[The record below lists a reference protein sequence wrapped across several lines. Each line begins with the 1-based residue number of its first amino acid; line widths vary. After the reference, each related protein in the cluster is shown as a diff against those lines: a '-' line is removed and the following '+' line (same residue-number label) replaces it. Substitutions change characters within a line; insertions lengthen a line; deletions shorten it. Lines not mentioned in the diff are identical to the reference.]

1 MRQPI
6 TTLLVF
12 VVLLGVNLVGE
23 DHDGSAPTNTDTL
36 QNQRDQNYRLDEV
49 TDRLQDLEEQLER
62 TQNLVDALIQEL
74 PSRQSSYIQ
83 DAFSSFSMNQDDA
96 TKGFIGVYLDRA
108 TENGVPI
115 TRVVES
121 SPADVARFEAG
132 DVILNVNGI
141 DIFQQDNPVAST
153 IELINSNPPD
163 STIQITILRNGQEVT
178 LSVATARRSSI
189 AFEEN
194 DSIARSSIL
203 RNLNDLTSR
212 INAFVVESRKFRNT
226 IHVMEIDEDFGRYFG
241 VEKGV
246 LVLAAD
252 EIEDIQAG
260 DILLKIN
267 DQTIE
272 SSSQTLRLNQ
282 ASDDKVTILIKRD
295 NQEKRVTLNKD
306 QFTIRSLLD

>member
-12 VVLLGVNLVGE
+12 VVLWGVNLVGE
-23 DHDGSAPTNTDTL
+23 DHNGSAPTSNDTL
-36 QNQRDQNYRLDEV
+36 QNQRDQNYRLNEV
-49 TDRLQDLEEQLER
+49 TDRLQELEEQLER
-62 TQNLVDALIQEL
+62 TQHLVDSLIQEL

-132 DVILNVNGI
+132 DVISNVNGV
-141 DIFQQDNPVAST
+141 DIFQQDNPIAST

-163 STIQITILRNGQEVT
+163 STIQITVLREGQEVT

-194 DSIARSSIL
+194 DAIARSSIL
-203 RNLNDLTSR
+203 RNLNDLTRR

-241 VEKGV
+241 VENGV

-252 EIEDIQAG
+252 EIEDIQPG
-260 DILLKIN
+260 DILLKVN
-267 DQTIE
+267 NQTIE
-272 SSSQTLRLNQ
+272 TTSQVLRLNR
-282 ASDDKVTILIKRD
+282 ATDDKVTILIKRD
-295 NQEKRVTLNKD
+295 NQEKRVTLKED
-306 QFTIRSLLD
+306 QFSIRSLLD

>member
-6 TTLLVF
+6 TTLFVF
-12 VVLLGVNLVGE
+12 VVLLGVNLVGQ
-23 DHDGSAPTNTDTL
+23 DRDGSATTSTVKL
-36 QNQRDQNYRLDEV
+36 QNQRDQDNRLEEV
-49 TDRLQDLEEQLER
+49 ADRLQELEEQLER

-74 PSRQSSYIQ
+74 PSRQSRYIQ
-83 DAFSSFSMNQDDA
+83 DALSSFSMTQDDA

-132 DVILNVNGI
+132 DVILNVNGV

-163 STIQITILRNGQEVT
+163 STIQITVLREGQEVT

-203 RNLNDLTSR
+203 RNLNDLTRR
-212 INAFVVESRKFRNT
+212 INAFAVESRKFRNM
-226 IHVMEIDEDFGRYFG
+226 IYVMEIDEDFGRYFE
-241 VEKGV
+241 VENGV

-252 EIEDIQAG
+252 EIEDIQPG
-260 DILLKIN
+260 DILLKVN
-267 DQTIE
+267 NQTIE
-272 SSSQTLRLNQ
+272 TTSQVLRLNQ
-282 ASDDKVTILIKRD
+282 VTDDKVTILIKRD
-295 NQEKRVTLNKD
+295 NQEKRVTLNTD
-306 QFTIRSLLD
+306 QFSIRSLLD

>member
-6 TTLLVF
+6 TTLFVF
-12 VVLLGVNLVGE
+12 VVLLGVNLVGQE
-23 DHDGSAPTNTDTL
+23 HDGSATTSTVTL
-36 QNQRDQNYRLDEV
+36 QNQRDQDNRLDEV
-49 TDRLQDLEEQLER
+49 ADRLQELEEQLER

-74 PSRQSSYIQ
+74 PSRQSRYIQ
-83 DAFSSFSMNQDDA
+83 DALSNFSMTQGDE

-132 DVILNVNGI
+132 DVISNVNGV
-141 DIFQQDNPVAST
+141 DVFQQDNPIAST

-163 STIQITILRNGQEVT
+163 STIQITVLREGQEVT

-194 DSIARSSIL
+194 DSIARSTIL

-212 INAFVVESRKFRNT
+212 INAFAVESRKFRNM
-226 IHVMEIDEDFGRYFG
+226 IYVMEIDEDFGRYFE
-241 VEKGV
+241 VENGV

-252 EIEDIQAG
+252 EIEDIQPG
-260 DILLKIN
+260 DILLKVN
-267 DQTIE
+267 NQTIE
-272 SSSQTLRLNQ
+272 TTSQVLRLNQ
-282 ASDDKVTILIKRD
+282 VGDDKVTILIKRD
-295 NQEKRVTLNKD
+295 NQEKRVTLDKD
-306 QFTIRSLLD
+306 QFSVRSLLD